1 MDAEVILDRR
11 RLRRKTTFWR
21 VMAFMLGIAALLAG
35 LAALSGRSLLPR
47 GDHVARI
54 EVDGFIP
61 TRPDAA
67 ELIRKAS
74 KASSVKAIVVR
85 INSPGGAASGG
96 EVLYKAVLEA
106 AKEKP
111 VVAVID
117 GLGTSAAYMTA
128 LGSDHIIA
136 RESAI
141 TGSIGVIFQFG
152 HFEALMEKVGV
163 EYLEVKSRPLKG
175 QPSPFSKPS
184 EEALAMLQSVVNDTY
199 DWFVGLV
206 IERRGIDR
214 AQAYALADGSIYT
227 GRRALEKKLIDEIGD
242 EDQARA
248 WLLAEHEISEDL
260 PVSDWRK
267 RSNPLD
273 QLPTSAMAGMARLI
287 GLEPEL
293 YPAIESIVPKR
304 LTVDGLLSVWQASEI
319 VRSSR

>member
-21 VMAFMLGIAALLAG
+21 VIAFLMGITALLAL
-35 LAALSGRSLLPR
+35 LAAVSGRSLLPQA
-47 GDHVARI
+47 DHIARI
-54 EVDGFIP
+54 EVDGFIT

-67 ELIRKAS
+67 ELIRNAAEAK
-74 KASSVKAIVVR
+74 SVQAIVLR

-96 EVLYKAVLEA
+96 EELYRSVIDA
-106 AKEKP
+106 AAEKP

-128 LGSDHIIA
+128 LGADRIIA

-152 HFEALMEKVGV
+152 HFETLMDKVGV
-163 EYLEVKSRPLKG
+163 EFEEVKSRPLKG
-175 QPSPFSKPS
+175 QPSPFTEPS
-184 EEALAMLQSVVNDTY
+184 QEALSMLQSVVNDTY

-206 IERRGIDR
+206 IERRGLDR
-214 AQAYALADGSIYT
+214 SQAYALSDGSIYT
-227 GRRALEKKLIDEIGD
+227 GRTALEKRLVDEIGGED
-242 EDQARA
+242 EALA
-248 WLLAEHEISEDL
+248 WLEEAKSISADL
-260 PVSDWRK
+260 PVKNWRK
-267 RSNPLD
+267 SDPVLG
-273 QLPTSAMAGMARLI
+273 QLSTSALATIARLVGI
-287 GLEPEL
+287 EPEFH
-293 YPAIESIVPKR
+293 PAIESIVPKR